1 MSKNELVDQV
11 AERAGP
17 ARGDAAGAIE
27 AAALAAIERELAAGG
42 EVAITGFGKFSVSDR
57 GARHGRHPQTGEPI
71 DVPAGRAPRFSAGAK
86 LKQAVAPEQSACAPR
101 RPGS

>member
-1 MSKNELVDQV
+1 MNKNELVDQV
-11 AERAGP
+11 AEGARP

-27 AAALAAIERELAAGG
+27 AALAAIERELAAGG

-86 LKQAVAPEQSACAPR
+86 LKQAVAP
-101 RPGS
+101 